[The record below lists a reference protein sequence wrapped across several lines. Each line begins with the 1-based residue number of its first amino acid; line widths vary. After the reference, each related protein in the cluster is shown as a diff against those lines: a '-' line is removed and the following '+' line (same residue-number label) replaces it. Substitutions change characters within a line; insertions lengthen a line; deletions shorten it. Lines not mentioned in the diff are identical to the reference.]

1 MIEPVFVDRTGRRRR
16 VGALA
21 GSAGALVLL
30 LAALALVAGFTGT
43 GPGSL
48 PGWAG
53 SGTEQLHDEKARPVP
68 APSGRPSSHA
78 AAPAPTRERARTSPT
93 ARPTTTAP
101 ASTSPAATRTPGNHR
116 GNPGHTPPGRS
127 GRKR

>member
-16 VGALA
+16 VVALA

-48 PGWAG
+48 PGWAVP
-53 SGTEQLHDEKARPVP
+53 GTEQLHGEKAKPAP
-68 APSGRPSSHA
+68 APSVRPSSRA
-78 AAPAPTRERARTSPT
+78 ASPAPTRERARTSPA
-93 ARPTTTAP
+93 ARPTTSP
-101 ASTSPAATRTPGNHR
+101 ASTSPAPTRAPGNRR
-116 GNPGHTPPGRS
+116 GNPSHTPPGLS